1 MDVRYNEFVRKYE
14 EAIKRNEV
22 RDFFFGKGE
31 YYQMNWDSGEQS
43 YYFDYRYYIEV
54 FGEQKLYER
63 LSYDFISILR
73 NNDVSL
79 SEFHILIIIVNYY
92 YIVTSSYQPDLFLFD
107 WVYPE
112 ALTRLFNTNYERLK
126 NEGDTS
132 EIDELLLEMKRDY
145 NIDLMNFDRV
155 NVIGSKTVLPRVPKS
170 TEGEFVVPDGIVRI
184 PNHAFAECDK
194 ITSVIMPDTV
204 ESIGHSVFTG
214 CISLKNIKMSES
226 LSFIGSHAFGIEYTA
241 SAHKIPACSIESI
254 YIPKK
259 VKGLVDYSTFNE
271 CMSLKSIE
279 VDSENPYYASY
290 DGILYTKDMKNL
302 ICCPCGRTS
311 KVVRIPESVEEIG
324 CLAFCNCCDIEELYI
339 PSSAKKMDMYAPLEG
354 CSGLK
359 RIHIGVKENIEKVF
373 NEFDFEDVHKG
384 CVIYVPKGTKDIYK
398 KVLSESK
405 DVNIIEEDV

>member
-1 MDVRYNEFVRKYE
+1 
-14 EAIKRNEV
+14 
-22 RDFFFGKGE
+22 
-31 YYQMNWDSGEQS
+31 
-43 YYFDYRYYIEV
+43 
-54 FGEQKLYER
+54 
-63 LSYDFISILR
+63 
-73 NNDVSL
+73 
-79 SEFHILIIIVNYY
+79 
-92 YIVTSSYQPDLFLFD
+92 
-107 WVYPE
+107 
-112 ALTRLFNTNYERLK
+112 
-126 NEGDTS
+126 
-132 EIDELLLEMKRDY
+132 
-145 NIDLMNFDRV
+145 
-155 NVIGSKTVLPRVPKS
+155 
-170 TEGEFVVPDGIVRI
+170 
-184 PNHAFAECDK
+184 
-194 ITSVIMPDTV
+194 MPDTV

-339 PSSAKKMDMYAPLEG
+339 PSSVKKMDMYAPLEG